1 VFGLENFLKI
11 PKFNRKYPSGAEKN
25 KEKVRKHK
33 GKGLLDRFVVVAS
46 GTSEPTEKSAGSS
59 TQVVNSS
66 HVCLVHNQM
75 FHTQKLKF
83 CKNEVDKYM
92 L

>member
-1 VFGLENFLKI
+1 M

-25 KEKVRKHK
+25 KEKESIKADEKCKV
-33 GKGLLDRFVVVAS
+33 LLDRFVIEAS
-46 GTSEPTEKSAGSS
+46 GTGEPTEESAGSS

-66 HVCLVHNQM
+66 YVYLVHNHTC
-75 FHTQKLKF
+75 HTQKLKF
-83 CKNEVDKYM
+83 CRNEIDKYM